1 MEIGRYGN
9 NNRYIF
15 KLHVQLALTQ
25 GAQGF
30 RLVSLPDPVVAQAR
44 AYPSLPISLLLG
56 QDDCKLYFLDV
67 LASWIIQFCQW
78 EVLTGE

>member
-1 MEIGRYGN
+1 MGTTIDTFLSYMCSLL
-9 NNRYIF
+9 
-15 KLHVQLALTQ
+15 LHKER
-25 GAQGF
+25 QGF

-56 QDDCKLYFLDV
+56 QDACKLYFLDV